1 MIANLLSPEWAF
13 AKALCDYRAVSAV
26 KTDFDN
32 SPKRQDVPWSRS
44 HIYFANMGGFVVKF
58 DETTAA
64 APLQHSDSEVP
75 VENDDANDPTG
86 IYYSHL
92 NQRPQSQFELELAPT
107 RSHSPRKDSASHR
120 EVQDKLRLS
129 LFPRLSRW
137 IGPICWKEDETNSSS
152 MVQAFLEC
160 SHIGD
165 DIYGHYCYSVE
176 QLQADIWVLDAK
188 QLHQA
193 WEYGIIE
200 KLPAVTEDDISDKN
214 KGDFVVKIL
223 AVGQIV
229 WFVIQL
235 GDRLYSKLPVS
246 LLEILSFSFAV
257 CTIFTYGLLLDKP
270 KNAESPI
277 VISATRYASPWE
289 ITKIAELGPTCI
301 YMTRRSPWIPNHSF
315 HDYDRIS
322 TGKIAGSLAGVLFG
336 AIHCVAWNFSFPSEI
351 ERILWHISAIVTAIA
366 FPLGVGLILLPLYL
380 EDKFE
385 LEHDWPDWVGWA
397 DWAFNYLLI
406 LVGIVFVISRLFI
419 CVEVIRSLAF
429 LPQGAFQATWTQNIP
444 HIG

>member
-1 MIANLLSPEWAF
+1 
-13 AKALCDYRAVSAV
+13 
-26 KTDFDN
+26 
-32 SPKRQDVPWSRS
+32 
-44 HIYFANMGGFVVKF
+44 MGGFVVKF

-223 AVGQIV
+223 SMGQIV

-246 LLEILSFSFAV
+246 LLEILTFSFAV

-270 KNAESPI
+270 KNAESPF

-289 ITKIAELGPTCI
+289 ITKIAELGPNCI
-301 YMTRRSPWIPNHSF
+301 YMSRRSPWIPNRSF
-315 HDYDRIS
+315 HEHGPSSGRL
-322 TGKIAGSLAGVLFG
+322 GGSLAGVLFG
-336 AIHCVAWNFSFPSEI
+336 AIHCVAWNFPFPSEI
-351 ERILWHISAIVTAIA
+351 ERILWHISAIVTALA
-366 FPLGVGLILLPLYL
+366 YPLVVGFLWLLVKL
-380 EDKFE
+380 EEEFE
-385 LEHDWPDWVGWA
+385 LQFDRAEWA
-397 DWAFNYLLI
+397 GGALL
-406 LVGIVFVISRLFI
+406 GIAFVISRLFI

-429 LPQGAFQATWTQNIP
+429 LPPGAFQASWTQNIP